1 MRKLFTPAG
10 KESLSVDMALAGRI
24 DKLARAAKDIE
35 KVNTLVKDV
44 DQMELTLV
52 QSNLQAECL
61 SVEGPALRI
70 DAVQAI

>member
-1 MRKLFTPAG
+1 MRKLFTPTR
-10 KESLSVDMALAGRI
+10 KESLSVDEARAGRI